1 MAVQTPRVTTTAKP
15 PRPAKAATPKLTVEG
30 VMEILRTTVPRLD
43 ELTHGVP
50 QKRLTAVTDYGWSV
64 NDQLAHLRACHD
76 VLGGNMLRI
85 VREDHPAWK
94 GMNPRAWQKQTDYFE
109 WKFPTAFEVFRAQRG
124 ELLKV
129 LEPLPPALW
138 ERTATVSAPPN
149 LVYEYSVLYYG
160 DWMAGHERSHLKHIE
175 RILKELA

>member
-1 MAVQTPRVTTTAKP
+1 MPAQTKRMATSARS
-15 PRPAKAATPKLTVEG
+15 PRPAKAATPKLTVEA
-30 VMEILRTTVPRLD
+30 VMEILRTTVPRLE
-43 ELTHGVP
+43 ELTRGVP
-50 QKRLTAVTDYGWSV
+50 QKHLNAVTDYGWSV

-94 GMNPRAWQKQTDYFE
+94 GMNPRAWQTQTDYFE
-109 WKFPTAFEVFRAQRG
+109 WKFRPAFEVFIAQRA

-129 LEPLPPALW
+129 LEPLPAAAW
-138 ERTATVSAPPN
+138 ERTATVSAPPG

-160 DWMAGHERSHLKHIE
+160 DWMAGHERSHLKHIA

>member
-1 MAVQTPRVTTTAKP
+1 MAVQTARVTTTAKP
-15 PRPAKAATPKLTVEG
+15 PRPAKAATPKLTAEA

-94 GMNPRAWQKQTDYFE
+94 GMNPRAWQKQTDYFG
-109 WKFPTAFEVFRAQRG
+109 WKFPAAFEVFRAQRA

-129 LEPLPPALW
+129 LEPLPAVAW
-138 ERTATVSAPPN
+138 TRTATVSAPPG